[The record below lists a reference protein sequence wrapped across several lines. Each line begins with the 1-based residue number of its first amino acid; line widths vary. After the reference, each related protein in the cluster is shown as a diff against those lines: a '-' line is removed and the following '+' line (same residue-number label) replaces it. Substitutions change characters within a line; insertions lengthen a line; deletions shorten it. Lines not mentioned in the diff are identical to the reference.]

1 MEPHVFRIGAETKS
15 HAGRHAQHSVHPVRH
30 LRACPCRQAPGGDT
44 RFSLIEIERSNNIDC
59 VIDHVL
65 YLNAIQWRWRPIV
78 GVTCD
83 GALSIK
89 VAIFTTFPLAGSQS
103 KPAVAPS
110 LLDRDNDST

>member
-15 HAGRHAQHSVHPVRH
+15 HAGRHSQHSIHPVGD
-30 LRACPCRQAPGGDT
+30 LRACPCGQAPRGNT
-44 RFSLIEIERSNNIDC
+44 RFSLIEIERANNIDSA
-59 VIDHVL
+59 VDHVL

-89 VAIFTTFPLAGSQS
+89 VAFFTTFPLAGSQS